1 MKKDNVNVVIRIDR
15 KRIEKLKNIAR
26 ERSYKEKINITYN
39 DLIVASV
46 YKEYF
51 NEKENNIEK

>member
-1 MKKDNVNVVIRIDR
+1 MKKDNINVVIRIDR
-15 KRIEKLKNIAR
+15 KRIEKLKDIAR

-51 NEKENNIEK
+51 NEKE

>member
-1 MKKDNVNVVIRIDR
+1 MKKDNVNVVVRIDR
-15 KRIEKLKNIAR
+15 KRIEKLKDIAR
-26 ERSYKEKINITYN
+26 ERSFREKSNITYN

-51 NEKENNIEK
+51 KENGD

>member
-1 MKKDNVNVVIRIDR
+1 MKKNNINVVVRMD
-15 KRIEKLKNIAR
+15 KNRIETLKDIAR
-26 ERSYKEKINITYN
+26 ERSYKEKTNITYN

-51 NEKENNIEK
+51 KE

>member
-1 MKKDNVNVVIRIDR
+1 MGNNVNVIIRLD
-15 KRIEKLKNIAR
+15 KDRIEILKNIAR
-26 ERSYKEKINITYN
+26 ERAYKEKISITYN

-51 NEKENNIEK
+51 KNERNKE

>member
-1 MKKDNVNVVIRIDR
+1 MNNVNVTIRMD
-15 KRIEKLKNIAR
+15 KSKIEQLKNIAR
-26 ERSYKEKINITYN
+26 EKSFKEKINITYN

-51 NEKENNIEK
+51 KENGE

>member
-1 MKKDNVNVVIRIDR
+1 MKKDNITVVIRID
-15 KRIEKLKNIAR
+15 KNKIELLKNIAR

-51 NEKENNIEK
+51 KNENRDKE